1 MSLVVGDN
9 FSLLSKKPL
18 DGRIKYDTLAAMVA
32 MADDTLYEGCIAYC
46 AENDKN
52 YQWKST
58 NPIDPDTGKWRE
70 FSSGG
75 GETIQVTE
83 LPAAS
88 EDEEGK
94 IYQYIGADTSTLTHG
109 YYYECVSDGE
119 DPATYSWEPTKVQDM
134 PEAMSQNDVE
144 EIINGLVI
152 DPLDMPE
159 PMTQS
164 DLEEVK
170 DAFSP
175 TGYNPFTIGIGG
187 GYAPIGTIIQYMG
200 VTAPQDYLIC
210 DGTVYNIADYPQ
222 LAEFFT
228 AQFGAANH
236 FGGDGTT
243 TFAVPDLR
251 GEFLRGSGTN
261 SHANQGSG
269 AAVGIHQNATEIN
282 NPEISF
288 SYKKTQYWGLND
300 WNSLVSENPDS
311 KINKSNRIDITGASA
326 AIIADQ
332 SKATGCVT
340 TRPTNTSVLYC
351 IKAIVAGEV
360 YSTEER
366 VVGTWIDGKKI
377 YQKTIPV
384 SLPGKAQSPRTVS
397 ATSNNH
403 NISNFA
409 GIISCDLRWYD
420 TVDNLWYCN
429 FLHYSDYGIADYG
442 IQINDSSVL
451 IVSNNPSTGL
461 DWSTRTTDAYVTI
474 RYTKTTD

>member
-1 MSLVVGDN
+1 MSLTIGDN
-9 FSLLSKKPL
+9 FSYNGAKPL
-18 DGRIKYDTLAAMVA
+18 DARLTYSTLAE
-32 MADDTLYEGCIAYC
+32 MANKADSTLYNGILAYC
-46 AENDKN
+46 VATDKT

-58 NPIDPDTGKWRE
+58 NPIDPDTGRWRE
-70 FSSGG
+70 VSSGG
-75 GETIQVTE
+75 GETIQVAE

-119 DPATYSWEPTKVQDM
+119 DPATYSWEPTKVQDT

-200 VTAPQDYLIC
+200 VTAPQDYLKC

-222 LAEFFT
+222 LAEVFT
-228 AQFGAANH
+228 AQFGSANH
-236 FGGDGTT
+236 FGGDGAT

-251 GEFLRGSGTN
+251 GEFLRGTGTN
-261 SHANQGSG
+261 SHENQGSG
-269 AAVGIHQNATEIN
+269 ASVGKHQDGTRILNMSIGYGSDKSICSYSNRNVEWEQINRGNADYSA
-282 NPEISF
+282 PEIVNAKGNGNAGGSVGQN
-288 SYKKTQYWGLND
+288 YAG
-300 WNSLVSENPDS
+300 SEYFIP
-311 KINKSNRIDITGASA
+311 
-326 AIIADQ
+326 
-332 SKATGCVT
+332 
-340 TRPTNTSVLYC
+340 RPTNTSVLYC

-366 VVGTWIDGKKI
+366 VVGTWIDGKKL
-377 YQKTIPV
+377 YQKVIIA
-384 SLPGKAQSPRTVS
+384 SLPSEINNSQYVAIGASVEYGMVVNAMIQANGIFIPIPSQSP
-397 ATSNNH
+397 
-403 NISNFA
+403 
-409 GIISCDLRWYD
+409 
-420 TVDNLWYCN
+420 
-429 FLHYSDYGIADYG
+429 
-442 IQINDSSVL
+442 
-451 IVSNNPSTGL
+451 
-461 DWSTRTTDAYVTI
+461 TTDSGMTRAAISSNAFVEQNKNAVQIRTANPEMVGMTVYIVI

>member
-1 MSLVVGDN
+1 MSLTIGDN
-9 FSLLSKKPL
+9 FSYNGAKPL
-18 DGRIKYDTLAAMVA
+18 DARLTYSTLAE
-32 MADDTLYEGCIAYC
+32 MANKADSTLYNGILAYC
-46 AENDKN
+46 VATDKT

-58 NPIDPDTGKWRE
+58 NPVDPDTGRWRE

-75 GETIQVTE
+75 GEGQTIQVAE

-119 DPATYSWEPTKVQDM
+119 DPATYSWEPKEVQDT

-164 DLEEVK
+164 DVEEVK
-170 DAFSP
+170 NAFSP

-200 VTAPQDYLIC
+200 VTAPQDYLVC

-251 GEFLRGSGTN
+251 GEFLRGTGTN
-261 SHANQGSG
+261 SHANQGNG
-269 AAVGIHQNATEIN
+269 AAVGTHQDSTLFNGLQLSSSSKRIQMQSDTDWKGLIKANQDSTITTTGKDVYVDGSSGN
-282 NPEISF
+282 IS
-288 SYKKTQYWGLND
+288 SDKTVD
-300 WNSLVSENPDS
+300 RST
-311 KINKSNRIDITGASA
+311 I
-326 AIIADQ
+326 
-332 SKATGCVT
+332 
-340 TRPTNTSVLYC
+340 RPTNTSVLYC

-366 VVGTWIDGKKI
+366 VVGTWIDGRKI
-377 YQKTIPV
+377 YQKTV
-384 SLPGKAQSPRTVS
+384 ECGGLPNAAAKD
-397 ATSNNH
+397 
-403 NISNFA
+403 I
-409 GIISCDLRWYD
+409 
-420 TVDNLWYCN
+420 
-429 FLHYSDYGIADYG
+429 
-442 IQINDSSVL
+442 
-451 IVSNNPSTGL
+451 STGL
-461 DWSTRTTDAYVTI
+461 SNVNVYDYFGVAYRPSDGARFHFPIAQEVDKLTMVSIRDNGSRARIVTHGDMTAYTECYITI
-474 RYTKTTD
+474 RYTKTA